1 MNQELADALVVWAN
15 GWLSTA
21 YWTWDNAALI
31 LTIAIAAIIMA
42 RYDREVRR
50 TAGERTRR
58 YDRGVVVAASRRSL
72 YETLAVLTAWTLAAS
87 VMAPPIPF
95 IGLLMWLA
103 LWVAL
108 RLIPQECEQILFRQ
122 KVMIGLYALGL
133 IAFRVVT
140 AYTFDA
146 VQLST
151 MLGGDAD
158 TAGLFASVRGSIT
171 PYLILVLWVMYPLGY
186 FSVIAQRFAVN
197 RGSLTRPGK
206 TVAQTLQDLRTR
218 GE

>member
-15 GWLSTA
+15 GWLSAA
-21 YWTWDNAALI
+21 YWTWDNAAL
-31 LTIAIAAIIMA
+31 LMTGVIALIIMV

-58 YDRGVVVAASRRSL
+58 YGRGVVVAASRRSL
-72 YETLAVLTAWTLAAS
+72 YETLAVLAAWTLAAS

-108 RLIPQECEQILFRQ
+108 LLIPQEREQILFRQ

-140 AYTFDA
+140 AYSFDA

-206 TVAQTLQDLRTR
+206 TVAETLQDLRSR

>member
-1 MNQELADALVVWAN
+1 MNKGLADALVVWAN

-31 LTIAIAAIIMA
+31 LTVAIAAIIMA

-50 TAGERTRR
+50 TAGERTKR
-58 YDRGVVVAASRRSL
+58 YDRGVVVAASRRSQ
-72 YETLAVLTAWTLAAS
+72 YETITVLVMWALAAS

-95 IGLLMWLA
+95 VGLWMWLA
-103 LWVAL
+103 FLVAL
-108 RLIPQECEQILFRQ
+108 RLIPQEREQILFRQ
-122 KVMIGLYALGL
+122 KVMIGIYALGL

-186 FSVIAQRFAVN
+186 FSLIAQRFAVN